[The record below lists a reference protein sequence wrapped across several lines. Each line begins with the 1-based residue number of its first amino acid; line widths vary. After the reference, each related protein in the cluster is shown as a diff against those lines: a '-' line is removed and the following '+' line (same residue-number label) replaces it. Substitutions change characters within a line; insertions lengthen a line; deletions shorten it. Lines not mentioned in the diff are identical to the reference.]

1 MSGTVLVVVSEA
13 GFWFEELIKPLD
25 HLDSA
30 GYDVQFVTPTGEV
43 PFPDG
48 ASLDPEYFD
57 PPLGRPVTAPELA
70 ERGKALDW
78 QKLFADRISLRDWF
92 PIRPYI
98 SNERYLEELE
108 AYYER
113 REQSWERLQVYDAL
127 LMVGGSGPI
136 ADMVNNSRLHD
147 LILGFY
153 YADKP
158 IAAECYA
165 VTCLAF
171 ARELDQRKSILEGR
185 HVTGHTMEYDY
196 TDGWS
201 LFVRGDYFNFGG
213 PPYPLEYILR
223 DTVGPDGQF
232 HGNVGRKTSV
242 IVDYPFLTSR
252 SVGESDLCGR
262 LLVEVL
268 QKGLRRYGW

>member
-1 MSGTVLVVVSEA
+1 MSGTVLVVVSEC

-25 HLDSA
+25 HLDAA
-30 GYDVQFVTPTGEV
+30 GYEVQFVTPTGKL

-48 ASLDPEYFD
+48 ASLDASYFD
-57 PPLGRPVTAPELA
+57 PPLGRPVTAEDLA
-70 ERGKALDW
+70 ERGKSTDW
-78 QKLFADRISLRDWF
+78 EKLFADRVSLRDWF
-92 PIRPYI
+92 PVRPYI
-98 SNERYLEELE
+98 SSEKYLVELEE
-108 AYYER
+108 YYEK
-113 REQSWERLQVYDAL
+113 REQAWGELEEYDAL

-147 LILGFY
+147 LILGFHK
-153 YADKP
+153 ADKP

-171 ARELDQRKSILEGR
+171 ARELDERRSIIEGR

-201 LFVRGDYFNFGG
+201 LFIRNEYFNFGG

-223 DTVGPDGQF
+223 DTVGPNGMF

-242 IVDYPFLTSR
+242 IVDYPFITSR

-262 LLVEVL
+262 VLVETL
-268 QKGLRRYGW
+268 QDGLRRYGW